1 MLASALLGDVSQAVE
16 SVTSPG
22 SFNLSSVT
30 LHLLA
35 ITMLVIVNP
44 VSFIFS
50 LVSRRFESS
59 SSVTDVLIPISMI
72 LGTVIP
78 GASTSSAT
86 LAFSVFLSYVITSVF
101 SNGRKIGVMLVVGR
115 VRVIGAH
122 LNLRVGLLEL

>member
-1 MLASALLGDVSQAVE
+1 
-16 SVTSPG
+16 
-22 SFNLSSVT
+22 
-30 LHLLA
+30 
-35 ITMLVIVNP
+35 MLVIVNP

-50 LVSRRFESS
+50 LVSGCTESS